1 MAGLAA
7 WLFGMASPM
16 AAQVLVGLGF
26 GFVTYTGISTGF
38 DLLVSELQAK
48 FGAVPPDLVVYAQ
61 MSGVVEAMGLVL
73 AALAFKISL
82 VPMSR
87 LAKL

>member
-1 MAGLAA
+1 MAGLAG

-26 GFVTYTGISTGF
+26 GFVTYAGIDTGF
-38 DLLVSELQAK
+38 NLLVSQLTSR
-48 FGAVPPDLVVYAQ
+48 FGSVPPDIIVYAQ
-61 MSGVVEAMGLVL
+61 MSGAIEAMGIVL
-73 AALAFKISL
+73 GALAFKISL
-82 VPMSR
+82 IPLSR